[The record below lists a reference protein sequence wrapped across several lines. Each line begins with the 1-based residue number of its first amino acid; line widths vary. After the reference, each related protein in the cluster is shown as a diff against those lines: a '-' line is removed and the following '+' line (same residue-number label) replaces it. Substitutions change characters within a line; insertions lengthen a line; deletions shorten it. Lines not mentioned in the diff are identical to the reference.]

1 VTLQKLAQDA
11 MTSLPQV
18 LINVRVES
26 VASDL
31 ATQFAQEIA
40 AAERDLNGVG
50 RVLLRASGTEP
61 LVRVMVEAQFEET
74 ANSVAQR
81 LAASVIKRLGGSR

>member
-26 VASDL
+26 VA
-31 ATQFAQEIA
+31 
-40 AAERDLNGVG
+40 
-50 RVLLRASGTEP
+50 
-61 LVRVMVEAQFEET
+61 
-74 ANSVAQR
+74 
-81 LAASVIKRLGGSR
+81 